1 MDLFLVFVFNTAV
14 FTASKSSPSRDISL
28 FWTSDFTPTMNE
40 VMIMK
45 SIFFHQKLLQVNVTW
60 LLPTN
65 NLIEWNFAYFVFK
78 NKLIER
84 LNSKQV
90 ENLNQNL

>member
-28 FWTSDFTPTMNE
+28 WTSDFTPTMNE

-60 LLPTN
+60 LLATN

-90 ENLNQNL
+90 ENLNQSL